1 VVGVLTTVFE
11 FWRIYIMKKNSR
23 DWNKVLK
30 NLDKEFP
37 EPVMNEVI
45 QMPYDPDVSLTD
57 IEVAENELDVATLL
71 NTIDKP
77 RLKRVVED
85 RYLNRLTVREVA
97 ASFDLSYQRIC
108 QLQWKALAMM
118 RKSQFS

>member
-1 VVGVLTTVFE
+1 
-11 FWRIYIMKKNSR
+11 MKKNSR

-37 EPVMNEVI
+37 EPLMNEVI

-77 RLKRVVED
+77 RLKKVVKD
-85 RYLNRLTVREVA
+85 RYLNRLTIREVA
-97 ASFDLSYQRIC
+97 ANFDLSTERIR
-108 QLQWKALAMM
+108 QLEWKALAMI

>member
-1 VVGVLTTVFE
+1 
-11 FWRIYIMKKNSR
+11 MKKNSR

-37 EPVMNEVI
+37 EPLMNEVI

-77 RLKRVVED
+77 RLKKVVKD
-85 RYLNRLTVREVA
+85 RYLNRLTIREVA
-97 ASFDLSYQRIC
+97 ASFDLSTERIR
-108 QLQWKALAMM
+108 QLEWKALAMI

>member
-1 VVGVLTTVFE
+1 M
-11 FWRIYIMKKNSR
+11 RKNSK

-30 NLDKEFP
+30 NLDREFP
-37 EPVMNEVI
+37 EPVINEVI
-45 QMPYDPDVSLTD
+45 EMPYDPDVSLTD

-77 RLKRVVED
+77 RLKKAVKD
-85 RYLNRLTVREVA
+85 RYLNRLTIREVA
-97 ASFDLSYQRIC
+97 ASFDLSTERIR
-108 QLQWKALAMM
+108 QLEWKALAMI

>member
-1 VVGVLTTVFE
+1 
-11 FWRIYIMKKNSR
+11 MKKNSR

-37 EPVMNEVI
+37 EPLMNEVI
-45 QMPYDPDVSLTD
+45 EMPYDPDVSLTD

-77 RLKRVVED
+77 RLKKVVKD
-85 RYLNRLTVREVA
+85 RYLNRLTIREVA
-97 ASFDLSYQRIC
+97 ASFDLSTERIR
-108 QLQWKALAMM
+108 QLEWKALAMI

>member
-1 VVGVLTTVFE
+1 
-11 FWRIYIMKKNSR
+11 MKKNSR

-37 EPVMNEVI
+37 EPPMNEVI

-77 RLKRVVED
+77 RLKKVVKD
-85 RYLNRLTVREVA
+85 RYLNRLTIREVA
-97 ASFDLSYQRIC
+97 ANFDLSTERIR
-108 QLQWKALAMM
+108 QLEWKALAMI